1 MSYAEKLN
9 FTIAKISNTQISV
22 FLVLTCTILSEI
34 AYQRKVSNFSHV
46 CLGISSQNKS
56 SNYVW
61 GSDPFCYIKEEEK
74 TQKCF
79 RTKGCHNSFTILVEY
94 FTCKSTASGNF
105 STFSMSKNILAK
117 YSAKILL
124 EGKSRVY
131 LIDSKCIWSRTWKNC
146 FCCMLIFSLR

>member
-105 STFSMSKNILAK
+105 STFSISKNILAM
-117 YSAKILL
+117 
-124 EGKSRVY
+124 
-131 LIDSKCIWSRTWKNC
+131 T
-146 FCCMLIFSLR
+146 